1 MRSLTALPLRTG
13 AALLLA
19 GTLAVTAACAGPAPA
34 PTAATPAGTPSAA
47 PQSAPADGAPRVLAS
62 GLEVP
67 WGIAFLPDGSA
78 LVTER
83 IPATISRVGPDGAV
97 TRLGTVD
104 GVTPTGEGGLLGVA
118 LSPDHATDR
127 GVYVMFTTSDDNRV
141 VRLTAN
147 PDGTIDGSRQQEIL
161 TGIPKGGNH
170 DGGQI
175 KFGPD
180 GFLYVATGEA
190 GRGEPAQDR
199 DDLGG
204 KILRLT
210 KDGQPAPGNPFGTAV
225 YSLGHRNPQGLA
237 WDPAGRLFSAEFGQ
251 STWDEINLI
260 TPGGNYGWP
269 EVEGREGRDG
279 FVDPLAQQGT
289 DDASWSG
296 LAYADGALYAGA
308 LRGERLFRYPVNPD
322 GSLGEPQVLFE
333 GTYGRIRAV
342 AVTPDGKSLW
352 FTSSNRDGR
361 GDPGADDDR
370 ILVLPLP

>member
-1 MRSLTALPLRTG
+1 VRSLTALPLRTG

-19 GTLAVTAACAGPAPA
+19 GALAVTTACAGPDPAPA
-34 PTAATPAGTPSAA
+34 VPSGAPSAV
-47 PQSAPADGAPRVLAS
+47 PQSAPTAGEPRVLTS

-67 WGIAFLPDGSA
+67 WGIAFLPDGAA

-83 IPATISRVGPDGAV
+83 IPATISRVAPDGTV
-97 TRLGTVD
+97 TRLGTVE
-104 GVTPTGEGGLLGVA
+104 GVTPTGEGGLLGIA

-127 GVYVMFTTSDDNRV
+127 GVYVMYTTSDDNRV
-141 VRLTAN
+141 VRLTVN

-170 DGGQI
+170 DGGRLQ
-175 KFGPD
+175 FGPD

-210 KDGQPAPGNPFGTAV
+210 EDGQPAPGNPFGTAV
-225 YSLGHRNPQGLA
+225 YTLGHRNPQGLA
-237 WDPAGRLFSAEFGQ
+237 WDPAGRLYSAEFGQ
-251 STWDEINLI
+251 RTWDEINLV
-260 TPGGNYGWP
+260 TPGANYGWP

-279 FVDPLAQQGT
+279 YVDPLAQQGT

-322 GSLGEPQVLFE
+322 GSLGEPQALFT
-333 GTYGRIRAV
+333 GTYGRIRTVV
-342 AVTPDGKSLW
+342 ATPDGKALW
-352 FTSSNRDGR
+352 FTTSNRDGR
-361 GDPGADDDR
+361 GDPGPDDDR
-370 ILVLPLP
+370 ILVLPLA